1 MACASGRGTDWGAR
15 SIIQEVGCGKDGFNR
30 HVFSIFSATVADLPV
45 NPSIFPARNPATPF
59 LLQPPPVGRRPESLA
74 QDCSELSGFCSRPE
88 QLCPHRTAVPH
99 RLRKFVSP

>member
-59 LLQPPPVGRRPESLA
+59 LLQRPPVGRRPESLA
-74 QDCSELSGFCSRPE
+74 QVLKRAFWILFAARAIVFLLISRRP
-88 QLCPHRTAVPH
+88 P
-99 RLRKFVSP
+99 